1 MLIPP
6 WIKWVVLLALLAAY
20 GGGAFW
26 LGGEHSRKVAA
37 EDKMDK
43 VLQFVEGNEQWHKD
57 LDKKLSNLPKS
68 ETKIHETVRL
78 YPAPC
83 PMPEP
88 VADELQAAA
97 NKANTARKVPRNP

>member
-6 WIKWVVLLALLAAY
+6 WIKLLVLALAVGGWSY
-20 GGGAFW
+20 GMFW

-37 EDKMDK
+37 EDKMDA
-43 VLQFVEGNEQWHKD
+43 VLQFAQNNDEWHKK
-57 LDKKLSNLPKS
+57 LDEKLTNLPKS

-88 VADELQAAA
+88 VADELQAARG
-97 NKANTARKVPRNP
+97 KANAARKMPSDS